1 MLSPMCLLWPLAV
14 VYDAVTSVRNLLFDK
29 GIIPERK
36 FDVPVI
42 AVGNLAVGGTG
53 KTPHTEYLIRLLH
66 NRHVAMLSRGYGRL
80 TKGYRLATA
89 ETTAE
94 EIGDEPF
101 QIKHKMPDCIV
112 AVDEQRCRGIER
124 LRQDTPADVVVLD
137 DAYQHRHVKAGLYIL
152 LTDYARLYCHDWLMP
167 AGRLRESA
175 RGANRA
181 DLIVVTKCPQQLSET
196 EQAQIIKKLSPRKG
210 QKVFFTTFVY
220 GRPYPL
226 FPQEASPCPDIDGRQ
241 ILTITG
247 IAKPA
252 PLYAHLKAQGAE
264 VRPQRYADHHHF
276 SDQDLKLL
284 NQAFETIDKA
294 TPAQGKEALALTTEK
309 DAARFMAQAD
319 KLSNQLRRRLYVQP
333 IEVRFIDN
341 HHNAFN
347 HIITD
352 YASKD

>member
-66 NRHVAMLSRGYGRL
+66 NRHVAMLSRGYGRQ

-124 LRQDTPADVVVLD
+124 LRQDTLADVVVLD

-152 LTDYARLYCHDWLMP
+152 LTDYARL
-167 AGRLRESA
+167 
-175 RGANRA
+175 
-181 DLIVVTKCPQQLSET
+181 
-196 EQAQIIKKLSPRKG
+196 
-210 QKVFFTTFVY
+210 
-220 GRPYPL
+220 
-226 FPQEASPCPDIDGRQ
+226 
-241 ILTITG
+241 
-247 IAKPA
+247 
-252 PLYAHLKAQGAE
+252 
-264 VRPQRYADHHHF
+264 
-276 SDQDLKLL
+276 
-284 NQAFETIDKA
+284 
-294 TPAQGKEALALTTEK
+294 
-309 DAARFMAQAD
+309 
-319 KLSNQLRRRLYVQP
+319 
-333 IEVRFIDN
+333 
-341 HHNAFN
+341 
-347 HIITD
+347 
-352 YASKD
+352 